1 MGIGT
6 KWKRYLVLAVVCLAT
21 MGLYVAAQFLQYRSK
36 APHGAGDA
44 AFWNQYLFW
53 FVVPCFFQMVFFLEL
68 RWFLAAYK
76 TVRRKFLYAFVASH
90 ILGAWTFFIALFGA
104 VRRYGG

>member
-1 MGIGT
+1 MGIGAN
-6 KWKRYLVLAVVCLAT
+6 WKRYLELTVVCLCTIA
-21 MGLYVAAQFLQYRSK
+21 LYVTVQFLQYRAK
-36 APHGAGDA
+36 TQHGAGDA

-76 TVRRKFLYAFVASH
+76 TVRRKFFYAFVASH
-90 ILGAWTFFIALFGA
+90 ILGAWTFFIALFA
-104 VRRYGG
+104 CVNRYGS